1 MLHLG
6 DRHRRVLD
14 AEVGHAG
21 TFAAEVG
28 DQRVVGIE
36 RELAIAGELDTI
48 AAQRS
53 AIVSSSP

>member
-6 DRHRRVLD
+6 QRHRGILD
-14 AEVGHAG
+14 AEVGHGRPVA
-21 TFAAEVG
+21 TEVG
-28 DQRVVGIE
+28 DQRVVGVQGE
-36 RELAIAGELDTI
+36 VGPAGSDATT